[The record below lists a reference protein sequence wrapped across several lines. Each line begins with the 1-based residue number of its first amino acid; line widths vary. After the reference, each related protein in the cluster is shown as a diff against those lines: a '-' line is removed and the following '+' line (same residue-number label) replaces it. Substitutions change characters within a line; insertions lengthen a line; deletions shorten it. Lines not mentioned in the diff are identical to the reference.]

1 MHKENDR
8 TRSCISKARIL
19 VVDDESH
26 VAETLRDVLEYQGFA
41 TEIAQNGKEAL
52 DRLMGGVYFDLII
65 TDMVM
70 PEMDG
75 LELLKHVRQL
85 NKDLPV
91 IVLTGY
97 ADFERGFAA
106 IKEGVSH
113 FMSKPFS
120 VRLLIDA
127 VDDALKRPGP
137 DQPQWNSFAP

>member
-8 TRSCISKARIL
+8 TEFCASKARIL
-19 VVDDESH
+19 IVDDEPD
-26 VAETLRDVLEYQGFA
+26 VAQTLRDVLEYQGFA
-41 TEIAQNGKEAL
+41 TEIAHNGKEAL
-52 DRLMGGVYFDLII
+52 DCLMGGVYFDLVI
-65 TDMVM
+65 TDMNM
-70 PEMDG
+70 PVMDG
-75 LELLKHVRQL
+75 LELLRRIRQL

-97 ADFERGFAA
+97 ADFEKGFAA

-137 DQPQWNSFAP
+137 DQPQWNSLAP